1 MNSLSVD
8 NPSIPSAEMKVLC
21 KLIKK
26 PKTQGT
32 IRILHSRLYT
42 GILPHL

>member
-8 NPSIPSAEMKVLC
+8 NPTIPSAEIKVLC

-26 PKTQGT
+26 LKIQGT
-32 IRILHSRLYT
+32 IRILHSRLCT
-42 GILPHL
+42 RILRQL